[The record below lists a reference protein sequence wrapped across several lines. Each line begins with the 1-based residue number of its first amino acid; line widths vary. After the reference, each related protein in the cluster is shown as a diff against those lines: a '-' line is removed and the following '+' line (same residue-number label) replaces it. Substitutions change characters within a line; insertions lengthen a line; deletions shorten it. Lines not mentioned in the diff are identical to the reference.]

1 MAQTNQTPSQTGQSQ
16 VQSQDTQQPVEEQ
29 TAQQPAEEQVE
40 QQSVQEDKPKLITYL
55 GNNYELDNYI
65 KQLQYNI
72 GPYISYLKLD
82 KNQSRTLRDCFN
94 LFIGKLKSGEVSID
108 NAGAWIDYAGEMSN
122 TEKGFDPWGLVV
134 RLANMGLSSI
144 SPYKEPTASESE
156 TTELPEFMFNSNRG
170 YLFDGQ
176 DTLVTQRFPNLS
188 WEQQRN
194 ILKQFFNYDAANP
207 QTSYIY
213 NQWSKFYSSPFEGE
227 IINTIKNINE
237 ELNQEN
243 TTGPSEMLK
252 FYLSRLGYNPEDLWP
267 TKKTTQ
273 GTSDGSAT
281 STAINN
287 NPSSAAG
294 SYSSDGSSSTS
305 GNSTGNSSTTSNFD
319 SFVNSLTNGINYDDV
334 LLTFKPGN
342 YRGINDS
349 DIQVNNLVRGNKDR
363 QKRMLADLTTILYNI
378 NTTTINQLGWFLKQ
392 YFSGHY
398 NYKQFNEGNDR
409 KAAMLYSILLALR
422 KEGLNIFTS
431 PNTAI
436 TEELYFNTFNH
447 SKSNYYLIGIKYNQL
462 KRFKWNTTEWGR
474 KRMQELFNNSTS
486 SKKKGGTIVKARL
499 GLPSFLE
506 RVQQRVFDP
515 EGIFSD
521 SQLLSQQTPV
531 VDSTQ
536 DQTSE
541 ASSNSGPTTIVTSP
555 SIDQNYLD
563 SIQYNG
569 DINKINKIA
578 TMWDSTTNPD
588 GSKWMSQQITNG
600 NVIFTT
606 KNEDGSYSYY
616 SIPES
621 TARQYREELPNYWSG
636 TKTVANED
644 TIPTDS
650 NAKWIASLL
659 NSANQVGKGIFTA
672 LNNDTNSELLR
683 NATVPELKTPQTY
696 TYSPITTN
704 FSTQQLQR
712 QKALTAERQQ
722 QLAADQ
728 QSDITLGLN
737 ARKSATLD
745 RLNNEQAIS
754 TAADSQLRTDMSTA
768 VTDQNKQFNTLSDI
782 FNTNRANIQD
792 ARFKRAQIEAA
803 NRTKNTEDVWG
814 GLFDAIGANIQNM
827 FTDRI
832 ERDDALIKNYWRERS
847 NRFMD
852 EVFNRWKAKTNST
865 DYSKFM
871 TSEEY
876 LRANEEVQ
884 RMLTLR
890 EDYTPSASTY
900 NFVLGNFKRGGK
912 LTQSILN
919 KLRR

>member
-252 FYLSRLGYNPEDLWP
+252 FYLSRLGYNPEDLWS

-447 SKSNYYLIGIKYNQL
+447 SKSNYYLIGIKDNQL

-606 KNEDGSYSYY
+606 RNEDGSYSYY

-672 LNNDTNSELLR
+672 LNNDANSELLR

-754 TAADSQLRTDMSTA
+754 AATDSQLRTDMSTA

-782 FNTNRANIQD
+782 FNTSRANIQD

-803 NRTKNTEDVWG
+803 NRTKNTEGVWG

-832 ERDDALIKNYWRERS
+832 ERDNAIIKDYWRERS

-852 EVFNRWKAKTNST
+852 KVFNRWKAKTGSN
-865 DYSKFM
+865 DYNKFI

-876 LRANEEVQ
+876 IRANEEVQ